1 MIAKLEAFVRQ
12 LTQDESFRQNATRNP
27 ERAVNL
33 FGLAGPERHGALQLC
48 AAVASTGPKSAIV
61 GPMGCWW

>member
-12 LTQDESFRQNATRNP
+12 LTQDESFRQTVARDP
-27 ERAVNL
+27 EKAVSL

-48 AAVASTGPKSAIV
+48 AAVAGPKSAV
-61 GPMGCWW
+61 GPMGCWF